1 MFEYYFKYIKIRG
14 VTLMNIIDRQFNE
27 LVTSIKKLNEKELY
41 YQIRKKFDKVPEEI
55 KRNCMDFFNQ
65 FGYWGKLDIDNHNY
79 EEIELKQEALFYHI
93 DDFVWLYNHLQDYRS
108 KKTLYAILNNWYCY
122 DFDTTNITREY
133 MYDDY
138 FDLDLI
144 KCDNNEVI
152 VDLGAYTG
160 DTILS
165 YLKNYGKDC
174 YQKIYCYEITLETFE
189 ILKNNLQE
197 YDNIDFRLKAV
208 GDCEGQMELINNSVN
223 ASANTIID
231 KSDGN
236 IVMTTLD
243 SDIEDKITLIK
254 ADIEGFEQK
263 AILGARKH
271 IINDHP
277 RLLISVYHNNDD
289 LWKIPQMIY
298 ELSNDYKFYLR
309 YNSSPIYPT
318 EITLI
323 AI

>member
-1 MFEYYFKYIKIRG
+1 
-14 VTLMNIIDRQFNE
+14 MNIIDRQFNE

>member
-1 MFEYYFKYIKIRG
+1 
-14 VTLMNIIDRQFNE
+14 MNIIDRQFNE

-41 YQIRKKFDKVPEEI
+41 YQIRKNFDKVPEEI

-165 YLKNYGKDC
+165 YLKNYGEDY
-174 YQKIYCYEITLETFE
+174 YQKIYCYEVTPETFE

-197 YDNIDFRLKAV
+197 YDNIDFRLKAI
-208 GDCEGQMELINNSVN
+208 GDCEGQVELVNNSVN
-223 ASANTIID
+223 TSANTIID

-243 SDIEDKITLIK
+243 SDIDDKITLIK